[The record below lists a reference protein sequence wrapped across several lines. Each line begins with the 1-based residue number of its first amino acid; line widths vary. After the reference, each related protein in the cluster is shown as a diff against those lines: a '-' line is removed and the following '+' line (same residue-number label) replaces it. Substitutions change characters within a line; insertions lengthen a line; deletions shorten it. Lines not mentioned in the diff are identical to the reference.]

1 MAPALHVPASRRVA
15 ELRGHVCPRVH
26 TPRAGP
32 CSLSHLLPPPPAPQL
47 HFQKHKNV
55 PELAPFEA
63 RPSYRQQAMQREG
76 RFHTKVVGFGD
87 VTVSAEK

>member
-1 MAPALHVPASRRVA
+1 MFEKEPVSNGFKRV
-15 ELRGHVCPRVH
+15 
-26 TPRAGP
+26 
-32 CSLSHLLPPPPAPQL
+32 LLDLGVPPPAPQL